1 MGREPPAWPA
11 DAVTRPDAT
20 KGDAMSLQQ
29 ELSGAA
35 QWLVPLLV
43 FAAVLVVG
51 IVLRVFAFRML
62 HRWSAKTTTKL
73 DDFIIA
79 ATRWP
84 SIIWIVILGAL
95 AAFQIVDLPGDAAD
109 TAVRRILTALLI
121 FSITIGLAR
130 LLGDLAMNYR
140 QEAAPELA
148 LASTGLLRTIVR
160 AAVLLTGFLVMLS
173 TVGIDIGP
181 LLGALGVGGL
191 AAGLALQPT
200 LSNLFAGFQIA
211 AGKQVRIGNRVRL
224 ASGEDGYVTDI
235 SWRTTT
241 LRTPTNAL
249 IIIPNSRFAD
259 SIVTNVNLPEAPTNI
274 VIPVSISYASDPRH
288 VESVLRD
295 ETKRAIADLPELVP
309 DFEPIVR
316 LQAFGQS
323 SLDFQVIVRVRDFD
337 AQFPIWGELH
347 QRLFARLRREAI
359 GIPFPTRTVHLSGMR
374 PEGPAS

>member
-1 MGREPPAWPA
+1 MEPIL
-11 DAVTRPDAT
+11 T
-20 KGDAMSLQQ
+20 LQQ
-29 ELSGAA
+29 NMSGVA
-35 QWLVPLLV
+35 QWLVPLVV
-43 FAAVLVVG
+43 FATVVLVG
-51 IVLRVFAFRML
+51 MALRMVAFRML
-62 HRWSAKTTTKL
+62 HGWAARTTTKV

-79 ATRWP
+79 STRWP
-84 SIIWIVILGAL
+84 SVIWILILAAL
-95 AAFQIVDLPGDAAD
+95 AAFQIVDLPGEAAD
-109 TAVRRILTALLI
+109 TAVRRVLTALLI
-121 FSITIGLAR
+121 FSFTIGLAR
-130 LLGDLAMNYR
+130 LLGDMAQNYR

-173 TVGIDIGP
+173 TVGINIGP

-249 IIIPNSRFAD
+249 IIIPNSKFAD

-274 VIPVSISYASDPRH
+274 VIPVGVSYASDARR
-288 VESVLRD
+288 VEAMLRD
-295 ETKRAIADLPELVP
+295 EATRAVAELPELVK
-309 DFEPIVR
+309 DFEPVVR

-323 SLDFQVIVRVRDFD
+323 SLDFQIVVRVRDFD

-347 QRLFARLRREAI
+347 QRLFARLRREGI
-359 GIPFPTRTVHLSGMR
+359 SIPFPTRTVHLSGGL
-374 PEGPAS
+374 PGPPAS